1 MKAIYEQRLAK
12 LKEIA
17 EGGANPFPYR
27 FDVSHRAGAIRQDFD
42 RLSGDE
48 TAVSIAGRLMSL
60 RPHGKTAFG
69 HIRDASG
76 DIQVYF
82 RKDTVGEER
91 FKFLDLMDIGD
102 LVGVSGTVFKTRTGE
117 ITVKASSYALLTKSL
132 RPLPEKWHG
141 LRDKET
147 RYRQRYVDLFA
158 NLEVRDVF
166 VKRSAIIS
174 HMRRLLDA
182 RGFVEVETPVLQP
195 LYGGAAAEPF
205 ITHHNALDM
214 KLYLRIAD
222 ELYLKRLLVGG
233 LEKVYEISKDFRN
246 EGIDRTHS
254 PEFTQLE
261 LYQAY
266 ADYIDMMNIVEEMVE
281 SLAIEICGS
290 TRITYQGR
298 ELDFKRPWK
307 RLSVAEGLKIHAGVD
322 LDMDGDQVLRAACE
336 RTGDGEWTQASRG
349 EMIESLIDQFVEPEL
364 IEPTFLYDYPV
375 EISPLA
381 KVSRKDERFAE
392 RFEPFVC
399 GFEIG
404 NAFSEQNDPIRQR
417 EVFERQREGGENGD
431 IDLDF
436 IRALEYGMPPAGGL
450 GIGVDRLVML
460 LTDSHS
466 IRDVLLFPPMRH
478 EADIED
484 PERDE
489 PAAGADGFEG
499 SADGVSGVE
508 GGSVGI

>member
-17 EGGANPFPYR
+17 SGGVSPFPYR
-27 FDVSHRAGAIRQDFD
+27 FDVTHQAGAIKQNFEA
-42 RLSGDE
+42 LSGDE
-48 TAVSIAGRLMSL
+48 TPVRIAGRLMSL

-69 HIRDASG
+69 HVRDGSG

-91 FKFLDLMDIGD
+91 FKFLNLVDIGD
-102 LVGVSGTVFKTRTGE
+102 LVGLSGTVFKTRTEE
-117 ITVKASSYALLTKSL
+117 ITVKVSAFELLTKSL

-147 RYRQRYVDLFA
+147 RYRRRYVDLFT

-166 VKRSAIIS
+166 LKRSAIIS
-174 HMRRLLDA
+174 HMRRFLDA
-182 RGFVEVETPVLQP
+182 KGFVEVETPVLQP

-205 ITHHNALDM
+205 TTHHSALDM

-233 LEKVYEISKDFRN
+233 MEKVYEISKDFRN

-266 ADYIDMMNIVEEMVE
+266 ADYTDMMDIFEEIVE
-281 SLAIEICGS
+281 SLAIEIHGT
-290 TRITYQGR
+290 TRIKYQDTD
-298 ELDFKRPWK
+298 LDLKRPWM
-307 RLSVAEGLKIHAGVD
+307 RLSVAEGLKLHAGVD
-322 LDMDGDQVLRAACE
+322 LDEDGDEGLRSACE
-336 RTGDGEWTQASRG
+336 RMGEGDWAGASRG
-349 EMIESLIDQFVEPEL
+349 EMMEALIDHFVEPNL
-364 IEPTFLYDYPV
+364 VEPTFLYDYPV

-392 RFEPFVC
+392 RFEPFVR
-399 GFEIG
+399 GFELG
-404 NAFSEQNDPIRQR
+404 NAFSEQNNPIVQR
-417 EVFERQREGGENGD
+417 EVFERQRAGADDGE

-466 IRDVLLFPPMRH
+466 IRDVVLFPQMRH
-478 EADIED
+478 EAEIDD
-484 PERDE
+484 ADSDE
-489 PAAGADGFEG
+489 EPDG
-499 SADGVSGVE
+499 
-508 GGSVGI
+508 I